1 MIKWFKIAFFLI
13 STLLF
18 LFGCAKEDN
27 NSNIVRSGKAEAN
40 IQKGTNRVYRR
51 SGDYSLSTQD
61 TNLTATPASNDL
73 SSEKRSQLVAIGIA
87 EIDSITSVSAVITD
101 NTVIVGILTDIPYD
115 DSELTTLKRLIEDK
129 IKTIDKG
136 IVHISVTTSEDLIER
151 INRMPDV
158 GISHP

>member
-1 MIKWFKIAFFLI
+1 MIKWFKIAFVLI
-13 STLLF
+13 STLVF
-18 LFGCAKEDN
+18 FFGCAKEDN
-27 NSNIVRSGKAEAN
+27 NGNVIKSGKAEAN

-61 TNLTATPASNDL
+61 TNLTVTPASNDL
-73 SSEKRSQLVAIGIA
+73 SSEERSQLVAMGVA

-101 NTVIVGILTDIPYD
+101 NTVIVGILTDAPCD
-115 DSELTTLKRLIEDK
+115 DSELSNLKRLIEDK
-129 IKTIDKG
+129 VKTIDKG

-158 GISHP
+158 GIFQP